1 MAIGSGWTVTS
12 FQRVVLQTTT
22 TTTKFSRC
30 PITNPTRPLADYPL
44 ESKDYISN
52 YPIGYILYSAQY
64 IEALKSTARNSFFF
78 VWTSCDIL
86 LHSTVVSRTRTDTPP
101 SDWTAKQHPKVSR

>member
-1 MAIGSGWTVTS
+1 MKHFQEKIRAGTTTTKKYHKEGGMAIGSGWTVTS

-30 PITNPTRPLADYPL
+30 PITNLTRPLADYPL

-52 YPIGYILYSAQY
+52 YPIGYIPYTVHS
-64 IEALKSTARNSFFF
+64 ILK
-78 VWTSCDIL
+78 
-86 LHSTVVSRTRTDTPP
+86 P
-101 SDWTAKQHPKVSR
+101 